1 MIIGALLQRE
11 RKRRNMDNQVHNQ
24 IVSFIWSIAD
34 DCLRD
39 VYVRGKYRDVI
50 LPMTV
55 IRRLDALLED
65 SKEAVLDMKKK
76 LDAAGIDNQWPALCN
91 VVGQA
96 FCNAS
101 PFRLRDLTSRA
112 KKQTLKTDFEAY
124 LDGFSPNVQ
133 EILEKFKF
141 RNQIDTMI
149 EADILGAVIEKFIS
163 SDINLSPNP
172 VYKDE
177 EKTIL
182 KHPGL
187 DNHGMGTIFEELI
200 RKFNEE
206 NNEEA
211 GEHWTPRDVVEL
223 MADLIFM
230 PIADQIKD
238 ATYSC
243 YDGACGTGGMLT
255 VAQDRLTTLAARRGK
270 NVSIHLFGQEINPET
285 YAICKADMLLKG
297 DGDQAEHISYGS
309 TLSLDGNAT
318 RQFDFML
325 SNPPYGK
332 SWKTDAEKMG
342 GKKEI
347 LDSRFNAYLDGGEQL
362 TMIPRT
368 SDGQL
373 LFLLNNVAKM
383 KKDTPL
389 GSRIAEVH
397 NGSSIFTGDA
407 GSGESNARRYMIE
420 NDLVEAIIAVPE
432 NMFYNTG
439 IGTFIWVLSNKKE
452 ERRKGKIQ
460 LIDATAMKS
469 ALRKNMGKKN
479 CEFTEEIR
487 KEIVRIF
494 LAMEESEVSI
504 ILNNEDFG
512 YWNVTVERPLRLRV
526 YPDRAIPA
534 DTFKKSDEYD
544 SVMAAIEK
552 AAKTAPL
559 DDWTVFAKATKLK
572 AAALKKVRPFITE
585 KDPAAQPIEGE
596 PDVDL
601 RDTENIPFTYAGGV
615 DAFMKNE
622 VLTYAP
628 DAWVDEKKTKIGYE
642 IRFTRYFKPK
652 IDEVN
657 LMAVA
662 QKISELQKYMS
673 LDFFV
678 NNPQPYDAYR
688 NVDEI
693 WIHELP
699 MHWETVKIK
708 RLFDERVEKGYP
720 EEPLLAATQNMGVV
734 PKNVYGQ
741 RTVEAT
747 KDLELLKLVRK
758 GDFVISLRSFQ
769 GGIELAHYQG
779 IISPAYTVMIPKGIT
794 TEYFKHLAKS
804 KVFIELLKQC
814 VTGIR
819 EGQNIDYTKLKGIRI
834 PVPPIEEQIKIAAYL
849 DSIDARI
856 DARIKEI
863 SLLKKYKASI
873 SSDIVTGKI
882 DVRGIEIPE
891 YEFVDEDNDNVDEN
905 LEQGADEPPEEE

>member
-1 MIIGALLQRE
+1 
-11 RKRRNMDNQVHNQ
+11 MDNQVHNQ
-24 IVSFIWSIAD
+24 IVSFIWGIAD

-65 SKEAVLDMKKK
+65 SKESVLDMKKK

-91 VVGQA
+91 VAGQA

-255 VAQDRLTTLAARRGK
+255 VAQDRLMTLAARRGK

-389 GSRIAEVH
+389 GSRIVEVH

-487 KEIVRIF
+487 KEIVRMF

-512 YWNVTVERPLRLRV
+512 YWNVTVERPLRLRI
-526 YPDRAIPA
+526 YPDRPIPA

-544 SVMAAIEK
+544 GVIAAIEK
-552 AAKTAPL
+552 AAKTALL
-559 DDWTVFAKATKLK
+559 DDWTAFAKATKLK

-585 KDPAAQPIEGE
+585 KDPSAQPIEDE

-628 DAWVDEKKTKIGYE
+628 DAWVDEKKTQIGYE
-642 IRFTRYFKPK
+642 ISFTKYFYKP
-652 IDEVN
+652 V
-657 LMAVA
+657 
-662 QKISELQKYMS
+662 ELRDMS
-673 LDFFV
+673 DIL
-678 NNPQPYDAYR
+678 NSLSTLEQ
-688 NVDEI
+688 
-693 WIHELP
+693 
-699 MHWETVKIK
+699 ET
-708 RLFDERVEKGYP
+708 DG
-720 EEPLLAATQNMGVV
+720 LLAGIMEGV
-734 PKNVYGQ
+734 Q
-741 RTVEAT
+741 
-747 KDLELLKLVRK
+747 
-758 GDFVISLRSFQ
+758 
-769 GGIELAHYQG
+769 
-779 IISPAYTVMIPKGIT
+779 
-794 TEYFKHLAKS
+794 
-804 KVFIELLKQC
+804 
-814 VTGIR
+814 
-819 EGQNIDYTKLKGIRI
+819 
-834 PVPPIEEQIKIAAYL
+834 
-849 DSIDARI
+849 
-856 DARIKEI
+856 
-863 SLLKKYKASI
+863 
-873 SSDIVTGKI
+873 
-882 DVRGIEIPE
+882 
-891 YEFVDEDNDNVDEN
+891 
-905 LEQGADEPPEEE
+905 

>member
-1 MIIGALLQRE
+1 
-11 RKRRNMDNQVHNQ
+11 MDNQVHNQ
-24 IVSFIWSIAD
+24 IVSFIWGIAD

-55 IRRLDALLED
+55 IRRLDALLEG
-65 SKEAVLDMKKK
+65 SKQAVLDMKKK

-91 VVGQA
+91 VAGQA

-255 VAQDRLTTLAARRGK
+255 VAQDRLMTLAARRGK

-383 KKDTPL
+383 KKETPL

-479 CEFTEEIR
+479 CEFTSDIR

-494 LAMEESEVSI
+494 LDMEESDVSMVF
-504 ILNNEDFG
+504 NNDEFA
-512 YWNVTVERPLRLRV
+512 YWNVTVERPLRLRI
-526 YPDRAIPA
+526 YPDRTIPA
-534 DTFKKSDEYD
+534 DLFKKADEYETVT
-544 SVMAAIEK
+544 SAIAK
-552 AAKTAPL
+552 AAETAPL
-559 DDWTVFAKATKLK
+559 DNWTAFAKATKLK
-572 AAALKKVRPFITE
+572 AAALKKVRPFITK

-601 RDTENIPFTYAGGV
+601 RDTENIPFTYEGGI

-622 VLTYAP
+622 VLTYAS
-628 DAWVDEKKTKIGYE
+628 DAWVDEKKIQIGYE
-642 IRFTRYFKPK
+642 ISFTKYFYKP
-652 IDEVN
+652 V
-657 LMAVA
+657 
-662 QKISELQKYMS
+662 ELRPM
-673 LDFFV
+673 
-678 NNPQPYDAYR
+678 
-688 NVDEI
+688 DEI
-693 WIHELP
+693 LKSLNDLEQ
-699 MHWETVKIK
+699 EA
-708 RLFDERVEKGYP
+708 DG
-720 EEPLLAATQNMGVV
+720 LLAGIMEGV
-734 PKNVYGQ
+734 Q
-741 RTVEAT
+741 
-747 KDLELLKLVRK
+747 
-758 GDFVISLRSFQ
+758 
-769 GGIELAHYQG
+769 
-779 IISPAYTVMIPKGIT
+779 
-794 TEYFKHLAKS
+794 
-804 KVFIELLKQC
+804 
-814 VTGIR
+814 
-819 EGQNIDYTKLKGIRI
+819 
-834 PVPPIEEQIKIAAYL
+834 
-849 DSIDARI
+849 
-856 DARIKEI
+856 
-863 SLLKKYKASI
+863 
-873 SSDIVTGKI
+873 
-882 DVRGIEIPE
+882 
-891 YEFVDEDNDNVDEN
+891 
-905 LEQGADEPPEEE
+905 

>member
-1 MIIGALLQRE
+1 
-11 RKRRNMDNQVHNQ
+11 
-24 IVSFIWSIAD
+24 
-34 DCLRD
+34 
-39 VYVRGKYRDVI
+39 
-50 LPMTV
+50 
-55 IRRLDALLED
+55 
-65 SKEAVLDMKKK
+65 
-76 LDAAGIDNQWPALCN
+76 
-91 VVGQA
+91 
-96 FCNAS
+96 
-101 PFRLRDLTSRA
+101 
-112 KKQTLKTDFEAY
+112 
-124 LDGFSPNVQ
+124 
-133 EILEKFKF
+133 
-141 RNQIDTMI
+141 
-149 EADILGAVIEKFIS
+149 
-163 SDINLSPNP
+163 
-172 VYKDE
+172 
-177 EKTIL
+177 
-182 KHPGL
+182 
-187 DNHGMGTIFEELI
+187 
-200 RKFNEE
+200 
-206 NNEEA
+206 
-211 GEHWTPRDVVEL
+211 
-223 MADLIFM
+223 
-230 PIADQIKD
+230 
-238 ATYSC
+238 
-243 YDGACGTGGMLT
+243 
-255 VAQDRLTTLAARRGK
+255 
-270 NVSIHLFGQEINPET
+270 
-285 YAICKADMLLKG
+285 
-297 DGDQAEHISYGS
+297 
-309 TLSLDGNAT
+309 
-318 RQFDFML
+318 
-325 SNPPYGK
+325 
-332 SWKTDAEKMG
+332 
-342 GKKEI
+342 
-347 LDSRFNAYLDGGEQL
+347 
-362 TMIPRT
+362 MIPRT

-452 ERRKGKIQ
+452 DRRKGKIQ

-469 ALRKNMGKKN
+469 ALRKNMGKKT

-494 LAMEESEVSI
+494 LAMEENEVSM

-544 SVMAAIEK
+544 SVIAAIEK

-572 AAALKKVRPFITE
+572 AAVLKKIRPFITE

-601 RDTENIPFTYAGGV
+601 RDTENIPFTYAGGI

-863 SLLKKYKASI
+863 SLLKEYKASI

-891 YEFVDEDNDNVDEN
+891 YEFVDEDADADNEDDGEEDTE
-905 LEQGADEPPEEE
+905 EQED

>member
-1 MIIGALLQRE
+1 
-11 RKRRNMDNQVHNQ
+11 MDNQVHNQ

-65 SKEAVLDMKKK
+65 SKEVVLDMKKK

-91 VVGQA
+91 VAGQA

-255 VAQDRLTTLAARRGK
+255 VAQDRLMTLAARRGK

-318 RQFDFML
+318 RQIDFML

-494 LAMEESEVSI
+494 LAMEESEISR

-526 YPDRAIPA
+526 YPDRPIPTN
-534 DTFKKSDEYD
+534 TFKKSDEYD
-544 SVMAAIEK
+544 SVIAAIEK
-552 AAKTAPL
+552 AAKTASL
-559 DDWTVFAKATKLK
+559 DDWTTFAKATKLK

-585 KDPAAQPIEGE
+585 KDPSAQPIDGE

-628 DAWVDEKKTKIGYE
+628 DAWVDEKKTQVGYE
-642 IRFTRYFKPK
+642 ISFTKYFYKP
-652 IDEVN
+652 V
-657 LMAVA
+657 
-662 QKISELQKYMS
+662 ELRPM
-673 LDFFV
+673 
-678 NNPQPYDAYR
+678 
-688 NVDEI
+688 DEI
-693 WIHELP
+693 MKSL
-699 MHWETVKIK
+699 
-708 RLFDERVEKGYP
+708 
-720 EEPLLAATQNMGVV
+720 
-734 PKNVYGQ
+734 
-741 RTVEAT
+741 
-747 KDLELLKLVRK
+747 KDLEQEAYGLLA
-758 GDFVISLRSFQ
+758 
-769 GGIELAHYQG
+769 GI
-779 IISPAYTVMIPKGIT
+779 M
-794 TEYFKHLAKS
+794 
-804 KVFIELLKQC
+804 
-814 VTGIR
+814 
-819 EGQNIDYTKLKGIRI
+819 EGVQ
-834 PVPPIEEQIKIAAYL
+834 
-849 DSIDARI
+849 
-856 DARIKEI
+856 
-863 SLLKKYKASI
+863 
-873 SSDIVTGKI
+873 
-882 DVRGIEIPE
+882 
-891 YEFVDEDNDNVDEN
+891 
-905 LEQGADEPPEEE
+905 